1 LVGRKTMT
9 RIKRLVLI
17 NCGPPTQYKQGRTAP
32 LLRTVDP
39 FLYQHPSALRAP
51 ETQCPSLV
59 IMIIVI
65 RTTVVTLVR
74 TTVVTVVMVTIADAN
89 MIRGFS
95 VLTIL
100 SNSAKTLVYD
110 C

>member
-1 LVGRKTMT
+1 
-9 RIKRLVLI
+9 
-17 NCGPPTQYKQGRTAP
+17 
-32 LLRTVDP
+32 
-39 FLYQHPSALRAP
+39 
-51 ETQCPSLV
+51 LV

-65 RTTVVTLVR
+65 RTTVVTVVR
-74 TTVVTVVMVTIADAN
+74 TTVVTMVMVTIAGAN
-89 MIRGFS
+89 MIRGVS